1 MEIPN
6 PTGDDGEEQEGS
18 TAEAFKRFLTGK
30 KKAEKALKKLL
41 MLLAAPPT
49 KVQAADEIA
58 DEKLA
63 LKKGRTVWGDAT
75 LAQEMDKFEAAAAGA
90 RQHDTPEKSIV
101 KAFESNFL
109 RFYPSIARQVRAE
122 TPKTMEEAM
131 DAFAVATTDLDAA
144 IRRVRNFHEDAGS
157 GKCVTCGH
165 VKPTSTKR
173 GKDTEVPNT
182 PTKKAKVDTKT
193 TPDTPTVPTTPT
205 TTTTGRGPRIAFE
218 CLGCGKGL
226 NTNGKPECS
235 FYSCGDGPWSVD
247 ETFRIRHVT
256 DAAKTP
262 HQLHVPAKLRGSF
275 PPGFTSKEPKDE

>member
-1 MEIPN
+1 
-6 PTGDDGEEQEGS
+6 
-18 TAEAFKRFLTGK
+18 
-30 KKAEKALKKLL
+30 
-41 MLLAAPPT
+41 MLLAAPPS

-63 LKKGRTVWGDAT
+63 LKKGRIAWGDAT
-75 LAQEMDKFEAAAAGA
+75 LAQEMDQFEAAAAGA

-109 RFYPSIARQVRAE
+109 RFYPSISRQVRAE
-122 TPKTMEEAM
+122 APKTLEEAM

-165 VKPTSTKR
+165 IKSALGKR
-173 GKDTEVPNT
+173 GKEAEVPNT
-182 PTKKAKVDTKT
+182 PTKKTKT
-193 TPDTPTVPTTPT
+193 YTKATPSASSVPTTPT
-205 TTTTGRGPRIAFE
+205 KPAATKGPRAAFE

-226 NTNGKPECS
+226 GADGKSECS
-235 FYSCGDGPWSVD
+235 FYSCGEGPWSVD
-247 ETFRIRHVT
+247 ETFRIRHGA

-262 HQLHVPAKLRGSF
+262 HQLHVPEKLRGSF
-275 PPGFTSKEPKDE
+275 PPGFTSKEPKGE